1 MHRGSSAMNE
11 ALVLLLWVWVSI
23 ITLWII
29 TIHKKVKNLI
39 FEQGTRQEWVGNF
52 NTYID
57 KRLKEPPSDK

>member
-1 MHRGSSAMNE
+1 MNE

-29 TIHKKVKNLI
+29 TIHEKVKNLI
-39 FEQGTRQEWVGNF
+39 FEQGTRREWVGNF

-57 KRLKEPPSDK
+57 KRLKELSNGK